1 MKENNGKAAT
11 QRFWKQISAVI
22 SITFFVIGLIG
33 VLDVRRSKTTRS
45 RFRRK
50 QQIKSE
56 QQHQINPN
64 SNALRDGI
72 PQQQQFVAD
81 ALFTLVDIVLTPQSF
96 IANKEERYKG
106 VIGVFCPI
114 QWELHRSNPSKYP
127 MFRDLI
133 EASQCSRQS
142 IRMDLWTAV
151 QQAKSVDAATPAR
164 TKVLQLGGMV
174 FHESRCG
181 STLVA
186 NALVASYPDLH
197 RVYSESPPPITA
209 LHACEDDTCDESLS
223 DQLLT
228 DVLYLM
234 SRTTVHDTAEKVFFK
249 IQSIGTVGGLEKIAR
264 VFPTLPWA
272 FVYRDPVQV
281 MMSHLPDS
289 RSIQYS
295 NCLRTYHRPT
305 TFYRNLIQRMAPTKS
320 FDTLTYEE
328 HCAAHLAQ
336 ITESARSVFSSHAT
350 PNNNNKGVLINYE
363 DLPQALIDTVF
374 PNHFQ
379 ISTNN
384 NVISTRILE
393 VCTHY
398 SKGRGKKEEEWVED
412 SQKKLAKASDA
423 VREASDLFLG
433 DTYEWMKNA

>member
-1 MKENNGKAAT
+1 
-11 QRFWKQISAVI
+11 
-22 SITFFVIGLIG
+22 
-33 VLDVRRSKTTRS
+33 
-45 RFRRK
+45 
-50 QQIKSE
+50 
-56 QQHQINPN
+56 
-64 SNALRDGI
+64 
-72 PQQQQFVAD
+72 
-81 ALFTLVDIVLTPQSF
+81 
-96 IANKEERYKG
+96 
-106 VIGVFCPI
+106 
-114 QWELHRSNPSKYP
+114 

-151 QQAKSVDAATPAR
+151 QQAKSVDAATPTR

-186 NALVASYPDLH
+186 NALVASYPEFH

-209 LHACEDDTCDESLS
+209 LHACDDDNICDKTLS
-223 DQLLT
+223 DQLLA

-249 IQSIGTVGGLEKIAR
+249 IQSIGTVGGLENMAR

-272 FVYRDPVQV
+272 FVYRDPVEV

-289 RSIQYS
+289 RNIQYS

-305 TFYRNLIQRMAPTKS
+305 PFYRNLIQRLAPTKS
-320 FDTLTYEE
+320 FDTLTLEE

-336 ITESARSVFSSHAT
+336 ITESARAEFSSHDAS
-350 PNNNNKGVLINYE
+350 PNNKGLLINYK

-379 ISTNN
+379 IPIDDE
-384 NVISTRILE
+384 VSTRILE

-398 SKGRGKKEEEWVED
+398 SKGRGKREEEWVED

-423 VREASDLFLG
+423 VREASDLFLR